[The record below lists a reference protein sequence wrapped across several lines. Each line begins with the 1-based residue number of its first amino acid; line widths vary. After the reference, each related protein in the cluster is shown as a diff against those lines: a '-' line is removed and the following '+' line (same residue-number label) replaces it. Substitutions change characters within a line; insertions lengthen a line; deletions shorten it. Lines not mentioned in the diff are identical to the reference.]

1 MRIVTIEEC
10 NAQIIA
16 KTAALESD
24 PDDRRKI
31 AELLIWQSFKRIIE
45 EGKTLT
51 LDENDRVKLW
61 EHPQSS

>member
-51 LDENDRVKLW
+51 WDENDQVKLW